1 MRFVQSSIFMVL
13 AVAADH
19 IPPTQRMIITS
30 CMRPA
35 YTSVTS
41 WKTTISHTPFS
52 LILFY
57 FRCVDILASE
67 SQKKTKLTLQQSLY
81 FISCQMCRWHNKK
94 NKHPFNGP
102 LSGTTWVSRYQNGK
116 TNLDYTEARDS
127 EWQ

>member
-1 MRFVQSSIFMVL
+1 MVL

-35 YTSVTS
+35 YTFVTS

-67 SQKKTKLTLQQSLY
+67 SQTQTTDPKQ
-81 FISCQMCRWHNKK
+81 WHNLVIIS
-94 NKHPFNGP
+94 HTNG
-102 LSGTTWVSRYQNGK
+102 LLRGLVV
-116 TNLDYTEARDS
+116 
-127 EWQ
+127 